1 MSPSN
6 PETAT
11 TIFLAPAPRKVRE
24 IFDDGDLARLRR
36 LGRLIVHE
44 DGDVDDAVFAAQAA
58 DATAPASPAAEA
70 TAPAKAKPA
79 KAKKV
84 AKQKKGKTAKK
95 ADTTA
100 K

>member
-1 MSPSN
+1 MRVSPASV
-6 PETAT
+6 PGAHPLKETRMNKTLIAVLT
-11 TIFLAPAPRKVRE
+11 AASIFA
-24 IFDDGDLARLRR
+24 FG
-36 LGRLIVHE
+36 
-44 DGDVDDAVFAAQAA
+44 AAQAA